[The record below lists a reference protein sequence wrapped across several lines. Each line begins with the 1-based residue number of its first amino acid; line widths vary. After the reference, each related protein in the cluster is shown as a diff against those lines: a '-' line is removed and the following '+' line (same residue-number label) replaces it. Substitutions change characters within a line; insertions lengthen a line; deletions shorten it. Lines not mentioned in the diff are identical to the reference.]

1 MSVKVRIKH
10 SYKGVPYEIEI
21 DSDSLGA
28 LDLLDGLLDQ
38 MYDAVDRILEKA
50 KK

>member
-38 MYDAVDRILEKA
+38 VYDTIDQILEKV
-50 KK
+50 KT

>member
-10 SYKGVPYEIEI
+10 QYRGVPYEIEV

-38 MYDAVDRILEKA
+38 VYDAIDRILEKV
-50 KK
+50 KT

>member
-38 MYDAVDRILEKA
+38 VYDTIDRILEKV
-50 KK
+50 KT